1 MKRIRPFSAIAAV
14 TTLAGVASAAGIDQH
29 QQVVSQN
36 TILDTESININ
47 IDQEDYSFNTINM
60 DNTNAIIGEDSDEE
74 YENLIHIP
82 IRTRESV
89 LKERNLQH
97 LLYAEYEMDASEI
110 FSKWASNNDNNN
122 NDNGRLLRVEDDNDN
137 MDGNMGENDGHRIL
151 QEFSGEGTHFLDA
164 YVGSPAQK
172 RVLAVNSGADFTA
185 FPCEV
190 SYNMSYIIY
199 K

>member
-1 MKRIRPFSAIAAV
+1 MKRIRPFSAISAV
-14 TTLAGVASAAGIDQH
+14 TTLAGVSSAAGIDQH

-36 TILDTESININ
+36 TILDTKSININ

-60 DNTNAIIGEDSDEE
+60 DNTNAIIGKNSDEE

-97 LLYAEYEMDASEI
+97 LLHAEYEMDASEI
-110 FSKWASNNDNNN
+110 FSNWASNSDNNN
-122 NDNGRLLRVEDDNDN
+122 NNNGRLLRVEDDN

-190 SYNMSYIIY
+190 SY
-199 K
+199 